1 MALRPYEQ
9 ARHIYRN
16 ELIYQSE
23 IVDAGIAR
31 INAAISSESQLAGVE
46 DRANARQNLVELG
59 AGIQSVLGAGALASK
74 ILRPVN
80 NSGKWAKG
88 RGDDLR
94 TTLALGDDLLNSRA
108 VRDSL
113 EHYDE
118 RLDSFTKKDYNTFVM
133 TPWMVMSQN
142 TPLGNGNDRPILR
155 SIDPKTLTVRL
166 PGHEPKPGEDDS
178 AGEGVTLSL
187 YDLQAA
193 LHDVRRSAE
202 RALGIAETDA
212 S

>member
-9 ARHIYRN
+9 ARHIYLN

-31 INAAISSESQLAGVE
+31 IKAAISSESQIAGHE
-46 DRANARQNLVELG
+46 DHARNRQNLVELG
-59 AGIQSVLGAGALASK
+59 AGVQSVLGAGALASK
-74 ILRPVN
+74 ILRPVD
-80 NSGKWAKG
+80 NSGRWAKG

-133 TPWMVMSQN
+133 TSWMVMSEN

-155 SIDPKTLTVRL
+155 SIDPTTLTVRL
-166 PGHEPKPGEDDS
+166 PGRDPKPGEDDS

-193 LHDVRRSAE
+193 LRDVRRSAE

-212 S
+212 G

>member
-9 ARHIYRN
+9 SRPIHLK

-31 INAAISSESQLAGVE
+31 IQAAISSESQIAGLE
-46 DRANARQNLVELG
+46 DHARKRQNLVELG

-74 ILRPVN
+74 ILRPVDK
-80 NSGKWAKG
+80 SGQWAKG

-94 TTLALGDDLLNSRA
+94 ATLALGDDVLNSRS

-118 RLDSFTKKDYNTFVM
+118 RLDSFTKKDYNTVIM
-133 TPWMVMSQN
+133 TSWMVMSQN

-166 PGHEPKPGEDDS
+166 PGRDPKPGEDYS
-178 AGEGVTLSL
+178 AGEGVMLSL
-187 YDLQAA
+187 YDLQAEM
-193 LHDVRRSAE
+193 HDVRRSAE

-212 S
+212 G

>member
-9 ARHIYRN
+9 ARLIYLN

-31 INAAISSESQLAGVE
+31 IKAAISSESQIAGLE
-46 DRANARQNLVELG
+46 DHARNRQNLVELG

-74 ILRPVN
+74 ILRPVD
-80 NSGKWAKG
+80 NSGKRAKG

-94 TTLALGDDLLNSRA
+94 TTLALGGDLLNSRA

-133 TPWMVMSQN
+133 TSWMVMSQN
-142 TPLGNGNDRPILR
+142 TPLDNGNDRPILR

-166 PGHEPKPGEDDS
+166 PGRDPKPGEDDS

-193 LHDVRRSAE
+193 LRDVRRSAE

-212 S
+212 G